1 MPGTRN
7 RRDILLTAALDG
19 FTRRGYD
26 ATSVAE
32 LAAATGMSKA
42 AVSSTS
48 APRTTCCTR

>member
-7 RRDILLTAALDG
+7 RRATLLSAALDG

-42 AVSSTS
+42 AVSYHF
-48 APRTTCCTR
+48 PPKTTCCTR